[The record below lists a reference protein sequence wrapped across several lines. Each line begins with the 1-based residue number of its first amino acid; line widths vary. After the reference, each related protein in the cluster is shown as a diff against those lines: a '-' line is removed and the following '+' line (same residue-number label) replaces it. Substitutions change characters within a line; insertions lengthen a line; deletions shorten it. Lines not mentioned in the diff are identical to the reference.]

1 MPKAKPLSREL
12 VLRAMVFTKSNRAAA
27 RYLGCSY
34 QHYKPW
40 AKFYKVEENDLDSLT
55 LFDIH
60 KNQCGR
66 GIPKYL
72 PNKRK
77 DPNVKHIIETGTGYE
92 SFTPEKIKSR
102 LIAEAYLKDECYH
115 CGFNER
121 RVTDYKTP
129 LLMYFKDGNKCNYL
143 LNNLEL
149 YCYNC
154 YFLYVA
160 DPLTTNQVR
169 HIEDNVEV
177 KEIPY
182 EWDLDSEQIENMKI
196 LGIWGEDEKNEEP
209 GSEFVSYIK

>member
-1 MPKAKPLSREL
+1 MPAAKPLSKEDI
-12 VLRAMVFTKSNRAAA
+12 LRAMRFTKSNRAAA
-27 RYLGCSY
+27 RYLGVSY

-40 AKFYKVEENDLDSLT
+40 AKQYKADDGNIDLPSLFE
-55 LFDIH
+55 LH
-60 KNQCGR
+60 KNQSGK
-66 GIPKYL
+66 GIPKFL

-77 DPNVKHIIETGTGYE
+77 DPNVKLIIETGTGWE

-129 LLMYFKDGNKCNYL
+129 LLLHFKDENKCNYL
-143 LNNLEL
+143 LDNLEL

-160 DPLTTNQVR
+160 NPLTLDQIR
-169 HIEDNVEV
+169 HIEDNTEV
-177 KEIPY
+177 KAVAH
-182 EWDLDSEQIENMKI
+182 EWDLTPEQIENMKS
-196 LGIWGEDEKNEEP
+196 LGLWDEDKNDEP
-209 GSEFVSYIK
+209 GSEFIAYQK

>member
-1 MPKAKPLSREL
+1 MPSPKPLSKEDI
-12 VLRAMVFTKSNRAAA
+12 LRAMKFTKSNRSAA
-27 RYLGCSY
+27 RYLGVSY

-40 AKFYKVEENDLDSLT
+40 AKLYKLEDEGLT
-55 LFDIH
+55 LFELH
-60 KNQCGR
+60 LNQSGK
-66 GIPKYL
+66 GIPKFL
-72 PNKRK
+72 PNRRK
-77 DPNVKHIIETGTGYE
+77 DPNVKDIIETGIGWE

-129 LLMYFKDGNKCNYL
+129 LLLHFKDDNKCNYL

-160 DPLTTNQVR
+160 NPLTLDQIR
-169 HIEDNVEV
+169 HVEDNTEV
-177 KEIPY
+177 KAVAH
-182 EWDLDSEQIENMKI
+182 EWDLDPGQIENMRS
-196 LGIWGEDEKNEEP
+196 LGLWDDENTLEP
-209 GSEFVSYIK
+209 GDEFIAYIK